1 MLKVETQETIR
12 SVTRP
17 TLKQLT
23 DKVKLI
29 KLNTQ
34 PNF

>member
-1 MLKVETQETIR
+1 VLKVETQVTMR
-12 SVTRP
+12 SLTRL

-34 PNF
+34 CNF